1 MCCQETKW
9 TLHGGIR
16 QCTTQHTLS
25 TETNSC
31 SIRSNSLKRK
41 NCLRQVWEGKKTAA
55 RMSNIEEMPHGYHHD
70 TVNTIIRSNKLQ
82 ERPGDERI
90 YMLYDIVSG
99 QINSKR
105 GLVMNA
111 FTCYMI
117 FYGITPYILT
127 ATIRCVQWKVISV
140 YFLLI

>member
-1 MCCQETKW
+1 MHHARAQKATPMCCQETKW
-9 TLHGGIR
+9 TLHDGIR

-55 RMSNIEEMPHGYHHD
+55 RMSNIEEMPHGCHHD

-82 ERPGDERI
+82 ER
-90 YMLYDIVSG
+90 L
-99 QINSKR
+99 
-105 GLVMNA
+105 LVMYA
-111 FTCYMI
+111 LHAIWFFMGLHLI
-117 FYGITPYILT
+117 
-127 ATIRCVQWKVISV
+127 
-140 YFLLI
+140 FLLQLSDVFSGRSYLYIFCSSKF